1 MPSSRNLMVAR
12 VMELRLGSIIVNA
25 IRASRLT
32 QNQQRAAILALIA
45 GGILNVVTAGD
56 AAYDSIVRA
65 LKDTECKCFFVKY
78 GKLEKNLIENN
89 CGIKRISYI
98 LRALGHAAIGAQLS
112 SEILHLI
119 ANEL

>member
-119 ANEL
+119 VNEL

>member
-65 LKDTECKCFFVKY
+65 LKDTECKCFYVKY
-78 GKLEKNLIENN
+78 GKFEKNLIENN

-119 ANEL
+119 VNEL